1 MIGWKWPTFIQSD
14 VDTILTM
21 YRPAV
26 HSPHPVRQ
34 WDWDRSWW
42 FIEHFT
48 SHNITSHTQR
58 IRLYTFTTTHWL
70 RAHYQQPTKINKGF
84 CYRYNTHG
92 RSHTWSQARSYSNC
106 GKYLDKKQTNIKCYW
121 QRPSVSPSM
130 IFTPLKRISIGVK
143 KYRNPDKFFNVI
155 LKISTSWTWIV
166 LHSWAFLYF
175 PLYLPPYAILCT
187 QEVWVLTPECSF

>member
-1 MIGWKWPTFIQSD
+1 MLTQSLLCIGQQS
-14 VDTILTM
+14 T
-21 YRPAV
+21 V
-26 HSPHPVRQ
+26 HTLSDNGTGTGRGGSYNTLLH
-34 WDWDRSWW
+34 
-42 FIEHFT
+42 
-48 SHNITSHTQR
+48 ITSHHIHNVSVFILSQPHTDSLR
-58 IRLYTFTTTHWL
+58 TTLH
-70 RAHYQQPTKINKGF
+70 QPPTKINKGF

-175 PLYLPPYAILCT
+175 PLY
-187 QEVWVLTPECSF
+187 